1 MREPGRE
8 PSNARDPRHTASIIS
23 GTTGTAHRVDG
34 LSARRDAAP
43 DPLTPRRR
51 LVSAPSVAPALRP
64 TTAPSRAWRVVRAV
78 PDPEL
83 PALTIQDLGILR
95 DVVEHDQGS
104 VHVPITPTSPGIP
117 AMGTPRG
124 DIERGHPGAG

>member
-51 LVSAPSVAPALRP
+51 LVSAPTVAPALRP
-64 TTAPSRAWRVVRAV
+64 TPAPTRAWRVVRDG
-78 PDPEL
+78 PDPEQ
-83 PALTIQDLGILR
+83 PDRKGGALGQ
-95 DVVEHDQGS
+95 
-104 VHVPITPTSPGIP
+104 
-117 AMGTPRG
+117 RG
-124 DIERGHPGAG
+124 AVRVSIGGRRQLQKT